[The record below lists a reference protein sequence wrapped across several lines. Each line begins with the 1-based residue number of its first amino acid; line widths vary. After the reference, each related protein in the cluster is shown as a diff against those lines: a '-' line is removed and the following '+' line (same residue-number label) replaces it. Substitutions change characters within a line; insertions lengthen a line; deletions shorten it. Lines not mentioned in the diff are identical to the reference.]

1 MEQLGVVKPRKKS
14 KPEVEGADSS
24 GPQGGGTIGD
34 DVGVVQWGGSGAS
47 GSGVD
52 LDEQEAILRRLKWG
66 SGGVGSSV
74 DTDKQEA
81 ILRCLSSCTRLS
93 KWGKVSAKGAGAG
106 YQRKDSGQW
115 QASGAKP
122 LLLALWWSEQVGGGM
137 PTPYLQL
144 LIYRTL
150 LVLANCS
157 FSNAH
162 LSVPKNMIL
171 LKQIHSCKMTQIG
184 PWSSE
189 SNQPSFVGHLLLTQ
203 LGLNCGGESGTP
215 LALVQHS
222 LAGQGAHHI
231 FLGHPEHLCTT
242 LCQDQE
248 RGMCA
253 TQFWQQIK
261 AKHACEELS
270 SVSSFNALPS
280 FEVQEGRMFG
290 EDVLYTPRSR
300 WLSKSWI
307 QHKGSVIITTP
318 AEYMLLS
325 DTHLGPQLSSLWII
339 VVSQAKGELSGDSIL
354 ARNEPASWSQFPGTP
369 WLGGVL
375 NKSPLPNDC
384 LCPAHSGGEPQLDM
398 GPYKHS

>member
-81 ILRCLSSCTRLS
+81 ILRCLSSCTRLKGAVCKTFQYAPLEHLARGCKVLQGLGISAKIVANGKQVVQSLSCLPYGGVS
-93 KWGKVSAKGAGAG
+93 KWEG
-106 YQRKDSGQW
+106 
-115 QASGAKP
+115 
-122 LLLALWWSEQVGGGM
+122 
-137 PTPYLQL
+137 
-144 LIYRTL
+144 
-150 LVLANCS
+150 
-157 FSNAH
+157 
-162 LSVPKNMIL
+162 
-171 LKQIHSCKMTQIG
+171 IHSCKMTQIG

-242 LCQDQE
+242 LCQV
-248 RGMCA
+248 R
-253 TQFWQQIK
+253 
-261 AKHACEELS
+261 
-270 SVSSFNALPS
+270 V
-280 FEVQEGRMFG
+280 
-290 EDVLYTPRSR
+290 
-300 WLSKSWI
+300 
-307 QHKGSVIITTP
+307 
-318 AEYMLLS
+318 
-325 DTHLGPQLSSLWII
+325 
-339 VVSQAKGELSGDSIL
+339 
-354 ARNEPASWSQFPGTP
+354 
-369 WLGGVL
+369 
-375 NKSPLPNDC
+375 
-384 LCPAHSGGEPQLDM
+384 
-398 GPYKHS
+398 